1 MNKILFLT
9 SSPFTKRGGPLNA
22 HYGFVDRLKKAAR
35 QNRNA
40 LFITAAPDD
49 IDETKQFAEGFR
61 WTAEFSGILFDSYRI
76 LDGQNQNC
84 AEELI
89 NKSNFLILGGGH
101 VPTQAVFFE
110 KIKLKKLLERFEGVI
125 LGISAGSVNATST
138 VYAQPE
144 LKGEATDPN
153 YRRFFS
159 GLGLTDYN
167 IIPHYNITKN
177 TILDGKKLFEEITY
191 PDSMEREFYAICD
204 GSYLYSENGYER
216 IFGEAYRIHGGRIE
230 RL

>member
-9 SSPFTKRGGPLNA
+9 SSPFTEPGGPLNDS
-22 HYGFVDRLKKAAR
+22 YGFVDRLKKAIR

-40 LFITAAPDD
+40 LFITASPDD
-49 IDETKQFAEGFR
+49 IDGTKQFAEGFR
-61 WTAEFSGILFDSYRI
+61 WTAKFSDIEFDSYRI
-76 LDGQNQNC
+76 LDRQTQNC

-101 VPTQAVFFE
+101 VPTQAAFFE
-110 KIKLKKLLERFEGVI
+110 EIKLKSLLERFEGVI
-125 LGISAGSVNATST
+125 LGISAGSMNAASV

-144 LKGEATDPN
+144 LEGEATDPA
-153 YRRFFS
+153 YKRFFS

-167 IIPHYNITKN
+167 LLPHYNFTKN
-177 TILDGKKLFEEITY
+177 VILDGKKLFEEITY

-204 GSYLYSENGYER
+204 GSYLYSENGYEQ
-216 IFGEAYRIHGGRIE
+216 IFGEAYRIHNGTIE
-230 RL
+230 KL